1 MRTKLSVSLN
11 NKALYNVDSSIIIQ
25 GIDEQMVNL
34 NPTAASRA
42 GLNGQRYISTEKR
55 YRDVVVSF
63 AINERSYTKR
73 RTVFGKVCKWAR
85 DGGTLWVG
93 YRDTMTAL
101 YVVCTAL
108 PALGNV
114 AQWANPL
121 QMTFRAYDIPEWIEV
136 LAVQQNG
143 TTSTANTFLCNNPG
157 EMPTKLEI
165 EFSNTSGS
173 TCNTVTV
180 TSEGQKIRLTSLGL
194 ASGVSLYIS
203 YDTRDIQSIKIKNG
217 SGVYRSVLA
226 KRTVD
231 SVDDIWMPPGDTYV
245 TAQSDVALTYRYY
258 VRGRY
263 D

>member
-1 MRTKLSVSLN
+1 
-11 NKALYNVDSSIIIQ
+11 
-25 GIDEQMVNL
+25 
-34 NPTAASRA
+34 
-42 GLNGQRYISTEKR
+42 
-55 YRDVVVSF
+55 
-63 AINERSYTKR
+63 
-73 RTVFGKVCKWAR
+73 
-85 DGGTLWVG
+85 
-93 YRDTMTAL
+93 
-101 YVVCTAL
+101 
-108 PALGNV
+108 
-114 AQWANPL
+114 
-121 QMTFRAYDIPEWIEV
+121 MTFRAYDIPEWIKV

-143 TTSTANTFLCNNPG
+143 ATSTANTFLCNNPG

-194 ASGVSLYIS
+194 ASGESLYIS

-245 TAQSDVALTYRYY
+245 TAQSDVALKYMYF